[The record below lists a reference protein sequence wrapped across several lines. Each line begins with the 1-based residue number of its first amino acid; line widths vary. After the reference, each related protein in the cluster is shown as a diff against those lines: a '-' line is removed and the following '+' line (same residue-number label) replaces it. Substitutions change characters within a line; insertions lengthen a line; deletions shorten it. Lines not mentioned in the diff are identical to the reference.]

1 LELDRGRPVVL
12 VMGGGDGMGKLH
24 ETAMSFIKL
33 LDTKVGPFS
42 SKVV

>member
-1 LELDRGRPVVL
+1 
-12 VMGGGDGMGKLH
+12 MGKLH
-24 ETAMSFIKL
+24 ETAMSFIML